1 MGFYIN
7 IWIIFGISLLFL
19 SFVKFGLYKLGFCQ
33 TSCQYI
39 RLASHL
45 KVVSMFYK
53 NILLIFTTSLSTV
66 PLISWKVNW
75 ATGLYWELNFETVAI
90 WGSITAS
97 SSLGLRVGFVRSHDP
112 PPSLFPAVMHL
123 WWEATTS
130 WVLGQGLWVPR
141 ELRHGVIQTASSWQA
156 GWPQLSVQKEHS
168 TQTGNKWKLKRE
180 ENKVPSNWCQT
191 PRKLS

>member
-1 MGFYIN
+1 MWKRKGKIQSH
-7 IWIIFGISLLFL
+7 IILATLPVLEDFDHVPPYTQQNTPLCS
-19 SFVKFGLYKLGFCQ
+19 SP
-33 TSCQYI
+33 SCK
-39 RLASHL
+39 RGSCA
-45 KVVSMFYK
+45 
-53 NILLIFTTSLSTV
+53 FTHH
-66 PLISWKVNW
+66 
-75 ATGLYWELNFETVAI
+75 
-90 WGSITAS
+90 GSSCVLITAS